1 MMVVE
6 LVIRQEEQ
14 TYEQKQMSGD
24 QMQIEEIE
32 WLERRQEVER
42 DQNTKR
48 EEVELKEVESKWLEV
63 RQEGQIGGRTR
74 VFLLE

>member
-1 MMVVE
+1 
-6 LVIRQEEQ
+6 
-14 TYEQKQMSGD
+14 MSGD